1 MRTNFYL
8 PPNRLPELKEF
19 MAANLPS
26 AKFAH
31 APYQEVGGHNKNKF
45 FITIELTVKENAK
58 LGSLHQKWHDEDN
71 PSEKCE
77 GFFKRIF
84 NFFNC
89 F

>member
-8 PPNRLPELKEF
+8 PKEKLPELKEF
-19 MAANLPS
+19 MKANLPS

-31 APYQEVGGHNKNKF
+31 EPYFEETGCNKNKF
-45 FITIELTVKENAK
+45 FITIDLTLEDSNILKT
-58 LGSLHQKWHDEDN
+58 LHQKWHDEDY